1 MGAYQFVR
9 RPLYAILVAALVATV
24 ASLLLFVQSG
34 KAAQVAVDQHHDG
47 KVVGGTTVPDGKYK
61 FVAALLNTNYCST
74 AFEQQF
80 CGATLIDGN
89 SVLTAA
95 HCVEG
100 VEVEPA
106 SPLRVIVGRTVL
118 DSNQGQERT
127 ISQIVI
133 HPDWD
138 NSTFVNDAAVLKL
151 SSPVSG
157 ITPIKLA
164 TSSQNFLE
172 SPGRNTT
179 VAGWGNTVG
188 QPADGS
194 DAGSSYPNRMR
205 EAQVPIVSDS
215 SAEQVYDPI
224 YGPSGYI
231 PPIQVA
237 AGKTGKDTC
246 QGDSGG
252 PIFALAGGKYR
263 QIGITSW
270 GIGCG
275 ASGYPGVY
283 AEVNASSIRGFI
295 TTEASK

>member
-9 RPLYAILVAALVATV
+9 RPLHATLVAALVATV

-34 KAAQVAVDQHHDG
+34 KAAQVAVDQHLDG
-47 KVVGGTTVPDGKYK
+47 KVVGGTAVPNGKYK
-61 FVAALLNTNYCST
+61 FVAVLLNTHYGST

-95 HCVEG
+95 HCVKGER
-100 VEVEPA
+100 A
-106 SPLRVIVGRTVL
+106 KPLRVIVGRTVL
-118 DSNQGQERT
+118 DSNQGQMRT
-127 ISQIVI
+127 VSQIFI
-133 HPDWD
+133 HPDW
-138 NSTFVNDAAVLKL
+138 NNRTSANDAAVLKL

-157 ITPIKLA
+157 IPPIKLA
-164 TSSQNFLE
+164 TSSQDFLE
-172 SPGRNTT
+172 SPGRNAT
-179 VAGWGNTVG
+179 VAGWGNTIG

-194 DAGSSYPNRMR
+194 DAGSSFPNRMR

-237 AGKTGKDTC
+237 AGKTGKDSC

-270 GIGCG
+270 GNGCG

-295 TTEASK
+295 TTAASK

>member
-24 ASLLLFVQSG
+24 AALLLFVQSG
-34 KAAQVAVDQHHDG
+34 KVALAAVDQHHDG
-47 KVVGGTTVPDGKYK
+47 KVVGGTAVPDGKYK
-61 FVAALLNTNYCST
+61 FVAALLNKNYGST

-100 VEVEPA
+100 KRA
-106 SPLRVIVGRTVL
+106 KPLRVIVGRTVL
-118 DSNQGQERT
+118 DSKQGQKRAV
-127 ISQIVI
+127 SQIFI
-133 HPDWD
+133 HPNW
-138 NSTFVNDAAVLKL
+138 NNNTFANDAAVLKL

-157 ITPIKLA
+157 ITPIMLA
-164 TSSQNFLE
+164 TSSQDFLE
-172 SPGRNTT
+172 SPGGNAT

-188 QPADGS
+188 QPANGS
-194 DAGSSYPNRMR
+194 DAGSSFPNRMR

-231 PPIQVA
+231 PPLQVA

-252 PIFALAGGKYR
+252 PIFALAGGEYT

-283 AEVNASSIRGFI
+283 AEVNASSIMGFI
-295 TTEASK
+295 TTAAGK

>member
-9 RPLYAILVAALVATV
+9 RPLYAILVAALVAAV
-24 ASLLLFVQSG
+24 ALLFLFVQTG
-34 KAAQVAVDQHHDG
+34 KAAQAPVDQHRDG
-47 KVVGGTTVPDGKYK
+47 KVVGGTAVPDGKYK
-61 FVAALLNTNYCST
+61 FVAALLNTNYGST

-100 VEVEPA
+100 ERA

-118 DSNQGQERT
+118 DSKQGQKRAV
-127 ISQIVI
+127 SQIFI
-133 HPDWD
+133 HPNW
-138 NSTFVNDAAVLKL
+138 NYNTFANDAAVLKL
-151 SSPVSG
+151 SSPVSV

-164 TSSQNFLE
+164 TSSQDFLE
-172 SPGRNTT
+172 SPGRNAT

-194 DAGSSYPNRMR
+194 DAGSSFPNRMR

-231 PPIQVA
+231 PPLQVA
-237 AGKTGKDTC
+237 AGKTGKDAC

-252 PIFALAGGKYR
+252 PIFALAGGKYT

-270 GIGCG
+270 GDGCG

-295 TTEASK
+295 TTAASK

>member
-1 MGAYQFVR
+1 MTAHKFVR
-9 RPLYAILVAALVATV
+9 RSLYTALVAALVATV
-24 ASLLLFVQSG
+24 VSMFLFGQSG
-34 KAAQVAVDQHHDG
+34 NAAQVAVDQHQDG
-47 KVVGGTTVPDGKYK
+47 RVVGGTAVPNGKYK
-61 FVAALLNTNYCST
+61 FVAALLNTTYGST

-80 CGATLIDGN
+80 CGGALIDRD

-100 VEVEPA
+100 ESA
-106 SPLRVIVGRTVL
+106 SLLRVTVGRTVL
-118 DSNQGQERT
+118 DRKQGQKRGV
-127 ISQIVI
+127 SQIFI
-133 HPDWD
+133 HPNWD
-138 NSTFVNDAAVLKL
+138 NYTFANDAAVLKL
-151 SSPVSG
+151 SSPASR

-164 TSSQNFLE
+164 TSSQDFLE
-172 SPGRNTT
+172 SPGLNAT
-179 VAGWGNTVG
+179 VAGWGNTIG

-194 DAGSSYPNRMR
+194 DAGSSFPNRMR
-205 EAQVPIVSDS
+205 EAEVPIVSDS

-295 TTEASK
+295 TTAASK

>member
-1 MGAYQFVR
+1 MGAYKFVR

-24 ASLLLFVQSG
+24 ASLFLFVQSG

-47 KVVGGTTVPDGKYK
+47 KVVGGTAVPDGKYK
-61 FVAALLNTNYCST
+61 FVAGLLNTNYGST

-100 VEVEPA
+100 EPA

-118 DSNQGQERT
+118 DSKQGQKRAVSR
-127 ISQIVI
+127 IFI
-133 HPDWD
+133 HPNW
-138 NSTFVNDAAVLKL
+138 NNNTFANDAAVLKL

-164 TSSQNFLE
+164 TSSQDFLE
-172 SPGRNTT
+172 SPGRNAT

-188 QPADGS
+188 QPANGS
-194 DAGSSYPNRMR
+194 DAGSSFPNRMR

-231 PPIQVA
+231 PPLQVA
-237 AGKTGKDTC
+237 AGRTGKDTC

-252 PIFALAGGKYR
+252 PIFALAGGTYT

-283 AEVNASSIRGFI
+283 AEVNNSSIRGFI
-295 TTEASK
+295 TTAASK

>member
-1 MGAYQFVR
+1 MRTYQFVR

-24 ASLLLFVQSG
+24 AALFLFVQTG
-34 KAAQVAVDQHHDG
+34 KAAQAPVDQHHDG
-47 KVVGGTTVPDGKYK
+47 KVVGGTAVPDGKYK
-61 FVAALLNTNYCST
+61 FVAALLNTNYGST

-100 VEVEPA
+100 ETA

-118 DSNQGQERT
+118 DSKQGQKRAV
-127 ISQIVI
+127 SQIFI
-133 HPDWD
+133 HPNW
-138 NSTFVNDAAVLKL
+138 NNNTFANDAAVLKL

-157 ITPIKLA
+157 IAPIRLA
-164 TSSQNFLE
+164 TSSQDFLE
-172 SPGRNTT
+172 SPGRNAT

-188 QPADGS
+188 QPANGS
-194 DAGSSYPNRMR
+194 DAGSSFPNRMR

-231 PPIQVA
+231 PPLQVA
-237 AGKTGKDTC
+237 AGRTGKDTC

-252 PIFALAGGKYR
+252 PIFALAGGKYT

-295 TTEASK
+295 TTAASK

>member
-1 MGAYQFVR
+1 
-9 RPLYAILVAALVATV
+9 
-24 ASLLLFVQSG
+24 
-34 KAAQVAVDQHHDG
+34 
-47 KVVGGTTVPDGKYK
+47 
-61 FVAALLNTNYCST
+61 LLNTNNGST

-127 ISQIVI
+127 VSQIFI

-164 TSSQNFLE
+164 TSSQNILE
-172 SPGRNTT
+172 SPGRNAT

-295 TTEASK
+295 TTAASK